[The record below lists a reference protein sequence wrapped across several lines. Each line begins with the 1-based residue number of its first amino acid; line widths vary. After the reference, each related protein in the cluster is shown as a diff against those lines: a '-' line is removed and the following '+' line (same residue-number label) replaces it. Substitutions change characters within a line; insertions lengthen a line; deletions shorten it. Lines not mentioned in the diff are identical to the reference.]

1 MSLTVAIIAN
11 VLADIGLIAGLA
23 YLMSRT
29 TRLTPHVGAE
39 SPTNT
44 GVLTRTRPSPSRR
57 SARRSPAL
65 TLAHAERSD

>member
-11 VLADIGLIAGLA
+11 VLADIALIAGLA

-29 TRLTPHVGAE
+29 TRLTPHVGAG
-39 SPTNT
+39 SPTNAVARS
-44 GVLTRTRPSPSRR
+44 GKRPSPSRH